1 MKPRDLRQLI
11 SLKPFERSSSARRLS
26 GCHDVDDLRAAARRA
41 LPKSVFDYVDGGAD
55 EEVSLVANRESFR
68 RFHLVPRA
76 MQDVTSVNLATRVF
90 GAELRAPIGLAP
102 TGYTRMVDPA
112 GELAVARAANSRG
125 VPYVLSTVGTT
136 TIEDLAISIPRN
148 LWFQLY
154 VLRDRGLTWSL
165 MERAN
170 AAGVT
175 TMEVSVDTAV
185 SGRRLRDV
193 RNGFTIPPTLT
204 LSTLT
209 DIAFNYRYW
218 IKMITS
224 PALSFAN
231 IAPATDDGNPTIADI
246 SSLFDPTVSWDD
258 LADIRARWPGQLL
271 VKGPLSPADAERA
284 VGVGVDGVHLSNHGG
299 RQLDRAIAPLELVRP
314 VRERV
319 GEDCTIVL
327 DSGVRHGADVLIALA
342 RGADLCMVG
351 RPYLYGLAVAGEQGV
366 GRAIDLLIE
375 QLHRTMQLCGLTSLA
390 DLREHGE
397 EIVMLNETAVA
408 PSRPREDPRLAP
420 PIAPVASSSLEGR
433 VGLVSPAR
441 SA

>member
-408 PSRPREDPRLAP
+408 PSRPREDPR
-420 PIAPVASSSLEGR
+420 
-433 VGLVSPAR
+433 
-441 SA
+441 